1 MTRPRLDLPG
11 MVFGLA
17 ALVAWSA
24 GPFVV
29 EKANRI
35 VPGVTLP
42 LKAVWH
48 SGSVH
53 SVFIAYGVLLAVASL
68 VRRPVV
74 RFTAAA
80 TALSCL
86 CWALGTVATEL
97 TPPDDRV
104 LRIAP
109 GLGFWAAAA
118 LTGLLLVDAVAIA
131 RLRPVRRVVL
141 LGAVIGVIGWALA
154 SGHFDQVSIG
164 REYAANA
171 DRFTLELKRHLML
184 ATGSLACAVVVALPI
199 GMLCF
204 ARESM
209 ARAVLSALSFVQTIP
224 SIALYGVL
232 MAPLAALAAA
242 LPALAA
248 LGVGGIGYAPA
259 IVALF
264 LYALFPIVANTVLG
278 LRRIDPAVI
287 EAAQGMGLTDRQ
299 ILWQVRWPL
308 ALPTVVTGIRVV
320 LVQNVGL
327 AAVAALV
334 GGGGLGT
341 FIFQGIGQTAID
353 LVLLGALPTVAIAL
367 VAGVLLDAWVDGL
380 ERRRVA

>member
-109 GLGFWAAAA
+109 GLGF
-118 LTGLLLVDAVAIA
+118 
-131 RLRPVRRVVL
+131 
-141 LGAVIGVIGWALA
+141 
-154 SGHFDQVSIG
+154 
-164 REYAANA
+164 
-171 DRFTLELKRHLML
+171 
-184 ATGSLACAVVVALPI
+184 
-199 GMLCF
+199 
-204 ARESM
+204 
-209 ARAVLSALSFVQTIP
+209 
-224 SIALYGVL
+224 
-232 MAPLAALAAA
+232 
-242 LPALAA
+242 
-248 LGVGGIGYAPA
+248 
-259 IVALF
+259 
-264 LYALFPIVANTVLG
+264 
-278 LRRIDPAVI
+278 
-287 EAAQGMGLTDRQ
+287 
-299 ILWQVRWPL
+299 
-308 ALPTVVTGIRVV
+308 
-320 LVQNVGL
+320 
-327 AAVAALV
+327 
-334 GGGGLGT
+334 
-341 FIFQGIGQTAID
+341 
-353 LVLLGALPTVAIAL
+353 
-367 VAGVLLDAWVDGL
+367 
-380 ERRRVA
+380 